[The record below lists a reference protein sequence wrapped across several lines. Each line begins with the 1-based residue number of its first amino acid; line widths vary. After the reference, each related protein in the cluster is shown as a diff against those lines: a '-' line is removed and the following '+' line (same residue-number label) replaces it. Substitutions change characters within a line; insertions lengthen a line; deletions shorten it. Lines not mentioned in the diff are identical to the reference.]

1 MSEMAVPEAGSP
13 PTAEEAPASEGVTMT
28 SGIASLLPFAQ
39 GAFPSFA
46 SAAGIAAVATVLGL
60 APYWVIYRS
69 VDHVVAGDLRVESLY
84 GLAAL
89 ALAAVVVRHLFLA
102 VSIWVAHVG
111 AYRVLYEI
119 RMALAEHLAAVPL
132 GYVTRRRSGE
142 IKKVMGDDV
151 ERLELFL
158 AHGIPDAVS
167 AAITLVAI
175 AAWMLWVD
183 WRVGL
188 AAVGMVVPAFLCM
201 ALAMRNASPHMSDY
215 QSSLSEMN
223 AAIVEL
229 IRGMPVVKVFNRASD
244 EVRGTEHAVR
254 RYVETVRDY
263 SGDFLPLGTAF
274 YVLLTAN
281 VLTIVPVGGWLWSRG
296 DLSTTDL
303 LFFFVVGLG
312 ALAPLV
318 SLLHLFANLS
328 HLSTGG
334 NLVRDIMEAAA
345 LDEPQAAAQPADG
358 SIELSGVSFAYEER
372 RVLEGV
378 SFRVA
383 PGTMAALV
391 GPSGSGKSTVASLV
405 ARFWDVQEGSVRI
418 GGVDV
423 RELSNEVLTRQ
434 VSVVFQDTFLF
445 DDTIAGNLRV
455 ARPDAS
461 DADLEEAARAA
472 QAHAFIEKLPLGYE
486 TPVGELGARLSG
498 GERQRIAI
506 ARAILADTP
515 VIVLDEATAF
525 ADPENEAALQDAIAR
540 LVSGKT
546 VLVIAHRLSTVVG
559 ADQILVLD
567 EGRLVERGR
576 HEELLAED
584 GLYARLW
591 RDFNDAEAVPL
602 HASAPPN
609 AEGGSDE

>member
-1 MSEMAVPEAGSP
+1 MAAANEVIDRTPGSSVPPER
-13 PTAEEAPASEGVTMT
+13 EASEVTMT
-28 SGIASLLPFAQ
+28 SGIASLLPFAER
-39 GAFPSFA
+39 AIPSFA
-46 SAAGIAAVATVLGL
+46 ASAGIAAAATLLGL

-69 VDHVVAGDLRVESLY
+69 VDHVVRGDLAVGSLY

-89 ALAAVVVRHLFLA
+89 ALAAIVLRHLLLG
-102 VSIWVAHVG
+102 VSIYVAHVG

-119 RMALAEHLAAVPL
+119 RLALAEHLARVPL

-158 AHGIPDAVS
+158 AHGIPDAI
-167 AAITLVAI
+167 AAALTLLAMS
-175 AAWMLWVD
+175 AWMLWVD
-183 WRVGL
+183 WRVG
-188 AAVGMVVPAFLCM
+188 AAAIGMVVPAFACM
-201 ALAMRNASPHMSDY
+201 SLAMRKAGTHMGDY
-215 QSSLSEMN
+215 QSSLAEMN

-229 IRGMPVVKVFNRASD
+229 IRGMPVVKMFNRAAD
-244 EVRGTEHAVR
+244 EVRGTETAIR
-254 RYVETVRDY
+254 RYVTTVRDY

-274 YVLLTAN
+274 YVLLAAN
-281 VLTIVPVGGWLWSRG
+281 VLAIVPVGGWLWFREE
-296 DLSTTDL
+296 LSTTDL
-303 LFFFVVGLG
+303 LFFFIVGLG

-328 HLSTGG
+328 HLSSGG
-334 NLVRDIMEAAA
+334 DLVRDVMEAAV
-345 LDEPQAAAQPADG
+345 LEEAARGATPADA
-358 SIELSGVSFAYEER
+358 SVELRDVSFAYDDR

-378 SFRVA
+378 SFRVE
-383 PGTMAALV
+383 PGTLTALV

-405 ARFWDVQEGSVRI
+405 ARFWDVDQGSVVL

-423 RELSNEVLTRQ
+423 RELSNERLTRQ

-455 ARPDAS
+455 ARPGAS
-461 DADLEEAARAA
+461 DAEIEAAARAA
-472 QAHAFIEKLPLGYE
+472 QAHAFIAALPQGYE
-486 TPVGELGARLSG
+486 TPVGELGSRLSG
-498 GERQRIAI
+498 GERQRLAI

-525 ADPENEAALQDAIAR
+525 SDPENEAALQEAIGR

-546 VLVIAHRLSTVVG
+546 VLIIAHRLSTVVG

-567 EGRLVERGR
+567 GGHIVERGR
-576 HEELLAED
+576 HDELVATD
-584 GLYARLW
+584 GPYARLW
-591 RDFNDAEAVPL
+591 RDFNDAATTPL
-602 HASAPPN
+602 HAR
-609 AEGGSDE
+609 AEESPDV